1 MKIQFES
8 NLDYQ
13 AQAIE
18 AVAGLF
24 AGQQINRSEF
34 TVTAGVRG
42 NMSTLGMAETDLGV
56 GNRLSLLPDEVHSNL
71 NAIQLA
77 NGLAPSP
84 GPLVGDYTIEME
96 TGTGKTYVY
105 LRTAFELHRRYGFT
119 KFVIVVPSIAIK
131 EGVLKSLD
139 MTREHFGTLY
149 PEAKGYDFYAYDSA
163 KLNQVRDFATSSSLR
178 FMVATVQSL
187 YSVQEA
193 AEEAEGSSS
202 RRKAERVIHRPN
214 EQTGGEKPIDLI
226 RATNPVLI
234 VDEPQSVYGDAG
246 KLTGKAKKGG
256 EGQGRRALALLN
268 PLCTLRYS
276 ATPLDKTQMVFRL
289 DAVDAYERKLVK
301 GIEVASMQ
309 VVSGHNKP
317 YVRVAEIKKGGAR
330 TVPTAR
336 LEIDVADKVGKVTR
350 KEIQVQDGFDLYSES
365 GNRDLY
371 RDIFV
376 GEIRAAKGDTALELK
391 VPGDVLWLG
400 VGQEHGGVKAD
411 DMARAMIARTIRA
424 HLDKELLLRPKGIKV
439 LSLFFIDKVDNYRAY
454 NAEGEAVKGPYAV
467 MFEQEYDRARKDP
480 RYKLL
485 FEGADLTTPAE
496 DVHNGYFSVDKKG
509 RAKDTSG
516 STADDADAYN
526 LIMRDKERLLDLSTP
541 LKFIFSHSALRE
553 GWDNPN
559 VFQICVLREIG
570 TERERRQTIGR
581 GLRLAV
587 NQQGERVRD
596 DGVNVLTVIANE
608 SYQDFADGLQKEIE
622 DDLQIK
628 FGVVEP
634 HQFAG
639 IQVTDATG
647 QRVALGVTQSEA
659 LHAFLR
665 QQGYLDHSNK
675 VQDTLRTA
683 LKAGT
688 VQLPPEAEEAR
699 AEVEAVLRKLAG
711 KLDIRDADDS
721 RTVFPNRAVLDDP
734 EFKELWNRIKA
745 RTTYEVQVDTE
756 QLITA
761 CAEAVREMPL
771 VPRTRVQT
779 AVAEVQVNRGGVQV
793 GKVTTHAPTT
803 LQENDLELPDLLGS
817 LQDRTELT
825 RRTLS
830 AILRQSERLDDFT
843 RNPQAFIE
851 QVALVINM
859 QKVGQLVAGIKY
871 NKTGEEYAQ
880 SLLDTPLQSSLGKL
894 LEAKKGAYEQV
905 IFDSEVERQF
915 AQELENHADVR
926 VYAKLPNWFKV
937 PTPLGN
943 YNPDWAILL
952 RRDGQEKLCFV
963 AETKSTLFTE
973 ALRSAEQQK
982 IKCGRKH
989 FAVLAADPASA
1000 ELKYDVVTT
1009 LDEVFQRT

>member
-1 MKIQFES
+1 VKIQFES

-13 AQAIE
+13 AQAVE
-18 AVAGLF
+18 AVVGLF
-24 AGQQINRSEF
+24 AGQDINRSEF
-34 TVTAGVRG
+34 TVTAGARG
-42 NMSTLGMAETDLGV
+42 NMGTLGMAETDLGV
-56 GNRLSLLPDEVHSNL
+56 GNRLSLLPEEVHQNL
-71 NAIQLA
+71 NGIQLG
-77 NGLAPSP
+77 NGLAPSTL
-84 GPLVGDYTIEME
+84 PLLGEYTIEME

-105 LRTAFELHRRYGFT
+105 LRTAFELHRRYSFT

-131 EGVLKSLD
+131 EGVMKSLE
-139 MTREHFGTLY
+139 MTRDHFGTLY
-149 PEAKGYDFYAYDSA
+149 PEARGYSYYAYDSA
-163 KLNQVRDFATSSSLR
+163 RLNQVRDFATSSSMR
-178 FMVATVQSL
+178 FMVATIQSL

-193 AEEAEGSSS
+193 AEETEGGS

-234 VDEPQSVYGDAG
+234 VDEPQSVYGDSAAG
-246 KLTGKAKKGG
+246 KGGKGKKGG
-256 EGQGRRALALLN
+256 EGQGRKALALLN

-276 ATPLDKTQMVFRL
+276 ATPLDTTQMLFRL

-301 GIEVASMQ
+301 GIEVASML
-309 VVSGHNKP
+309 VTSGHNKP
-317 YVRVAEIKKGGAR
+317 YVRVKGIRAGGAR
-330 TVPTAR
+330 SVPTAV
-336 LEIDVADKVGKVTR
+336 LMLDVAQKSGSITR
-350 KEIQVQDGFDLYSES
+350 KAVSVQDGDSLQELS

-371 RDIFV
+371 QNIFV

-391 VPGDVLWLG
+391 VPGDVLWLK
-400 VGQEHGGVKAD
+400 VGEEHGGVNPGD
-411 DMARAMIARTIRA
+411 IARAMIARTIRA

-439 LSLFFIDKVDNYRAY
+439 LSLFFIDRVDNYRTYDQA
-454 NAEGEAVKGPYAV
+454 GEAVKGPYAV

-480 RYKLL
+480 RYRLL
-485 FEGADLTTPAE
+485 FEGADLTTSAK
-496 DVHNGYFSVDKKG
+496 DIHNGYFSVDKKG
-509 RAKDTSG
+509 KAKDTSG

-526 LIMRDKERLLDLSTP
+526 LIMRDKERLLDLGTP

-596 DGVNVLTVIANE
+596 DGVNVLTVIAHE

-622 DDLQIK
+622 DDLQIR
-628 FGVVEP
+628 FGIVEP
-634 HQFAG
+634 HQFAA
-639 IQVTDATG
+639 IQVKAVDGRAA
-647 QRVALGVTQSEA
+647 ALGVAQSEA
-659 LHAFLR
+659 IHTFLR

-688 VQLPPEAEEAR
+688 VQLPPEAEQAR
-699 AEVEAVLRKLAG
+699 AEIEAVLRKMAG
-711 KLDIRDADDS
+711 KLDIRDADNS
-721 RTVFPNRAVLDDP
+721 RTVYPNRAVLDDP

-745 RTTYEVQVDTE
+745 RTTYEVQVDTG

-761 CAEAVREMPL
+761 CAKAVREMPL

-779 AVAEVQVNRGGVQV
+779 SVAEMQVDWGGVQV

-803 LQENDLELPDLLGS
+803 LQENDLELPDLLDS

-851 QVALVINM
+851 QVATVINM
-859 QKVGQLVAGIKY
+859 EKVGQLVAGIKY
-871 NKTGEEYAQ
+871 NKTGEEYSQ
-880 SLLDTPLQSSLGKL
+880 SLLDTPLQSNLSKL
-894 LEAKKGAYEQV
+894 LEARKGAYEQV
-905 IFDSEVERQF
+905 IFDSEVEKQF
-915 AQELENHADVR
+915 AQDLENHADVR

-952 RRDGQEKLCFV
+952 EKDGQEKLCFV

-973 ALRSAEQQK
+973 ALRSAEQDK
-982 IKCGRKH
+982 IKCGRRH
-989 FAVLAADPASA
+989 FAVMATDPVDV

-1009 LDEVFQRT
+1009 LDEVFQRS

>member
-56 GNRLSLLPDEVHSNL
+56 GNRLSLLPEEVHANL

-84 GPLVGDYTIEME
+84 LPLVGDYTIEME

-119 KFVIVVPSIAIK
+119 KFVIVVPSLAIK

-178 FMVATVQSL
+178 FMVATIQAL
-187 YSVQEA
+187 YSVQKA
-193 AEEAEGSSS
+193 AEETEGSSS
-202 RRKAERVIHRPN
+202 RHKAERVIHRPN
-214 EQTGGEKPIDLI
+214 EQTGGEKPIDPI

-246 KLTGKAKKGG
+246 KGKKGG
-256 EGQGRRALALLN
+256 EGQGRKALALLN

-301 GIEVASMQ
+301 AIEVASVQ

-330 TVPTAR
+330 TAPTAK
-336 LEIDVADKVGKVTR
+336 LEIDVADKAGKVTR
-350 KEIQVQDGFDLYSES
+350 KEIQVQDGDGLYERS

-391 VPGDVLWLG
+391 LPGDVLWLK
-400 VGQEHGGVKAD
+400 VGEEYGGVNPG

-439 LSLFFIDKVDNYRAY
+439 LSLFFIDRVDNYRTYDEA
-454 NAEGEAVKGPYAV
+454 GEAVKGPYAV

-480 RYKLL
+480 RYRLL

-526 LIMRDKERLLDLSTP
+526 LIMRDKERLLDLGTP
-541 LKFIFSHSALRE
+541 LKFIFSHSALR
-553 GWDNPN
+553 
-559 VFQICVLREIG
+559 
-570 TERERRQTIGR
+570 
-581 GLRLAV
+581 
-587 NQQGERVRD
+587 
-596 DGVNVLTVIANE
+596 
-608 SYQDFADGLQKEIE
+608 
-622 DDLQIK
+622 
-628 FGVVEP
+628 
-634 HQFAG
+634 
-639 IQVTDATG
+639 
-647 QRVALGVTQSEA
+647 
-659 LHAFLR
+659 
-665 QQGYLDHSNK
+665 
-675 VQDTLRTA
+675 
-683 LKAGT
+683 
-688 VQLPPEAEEAR
+688 
-699 AEVEAVLRKLAG
+699 
-711 KLDIRDADDS
+711 
-721 RTVFPNRAVLDDP
+721 
-734 EFKELWNRIKA
+734 
-745 RTTYEVQVDTE
+745 
-756 QLITA
+756 
-761 CAEAVREMPL
+761 
-771 VPRTRVQT
+771 
-779 AVAEVQVNRGGVQV
+779 
-793 GKVTTHAPTT
+793 
-803 LQENDLELPDLLGS
+803 
-817 LQDRTELT
+817 
-825 RRTLS
+825 
-830 AILRQSERLDDFT
+830 
-843 RNPQAFIE
+843 
-851 QVALVINM
+851 
-859 QKVGQLVAGIKY
+859 
-871 NKTGEEYAQ
+871 
-880 SLLDTPLQSSLGKL
+880 
-894 LEAKKGAYEQV
+894 
-905 IFDSEVERQF
+905 
-915 AQELENHADVR
+915 
-926 VYAKLPNWFKV
+926 
-937 PTPLGN
+937 
-943 YNPDWAILL
+943 
-952 RRDGQEKLCFV
+952 
-963 AETKSTLFTE
+963 
-973 ALRSAEQQK
+973 
-982 IKCGRKH
+982 
-989 FAVLAADPASA
+989 
-1000 ELKYDVVTT
+1000 
-1009 LDEVFQRT
+1009 